1 MVSFIGL
8 GHFGPFLYFK
18 CIIKVFRGNL
28 VILGLKTCVLRVILA
43 FLGVEATFNQFVI
56 RIILIVSKSVY
67 ESSI

>member
-1 MVSFIGL
+1 M
-8 GHFGPFLYFK
+8 
-18 CIIKVFRGNL
+18 
-28 VILGLKTCVLRVILA
+28 VILGLKTCILRVILA

>member
-1 MVSFIGL
+1 M
-8 GHFGPFLYFK
+8 
-18 CIIKVFRGNL
+18 
-28 VILGLKTCVLRVILA
+28 VILGLKTCILRAILA